1 LDVTFLDVAHF
12 KEVLGHYASGLV
24 IVSAATDEGPAGFT
38 CQTFGSLS
46 LDPALVTFAAGSAG
60 ISWNRVRHSS
70 LVGIS
75 ILSADQ
81 EPLARLFATSGVD
94 KFDGTPWEKGPDG
107 SPLLDGAI
115 AHIEGRVSGIT
126 THGDHDVAVV
136 EVTYVHARSARP
148 LIYFRGGFSELA

>member
-1 LDVTFLDVAHF
+1 VVTVDVAHF
-12 KEVLGHYASGLV
+12 KEVLGHYATGLV
-24 IVSAATDEGPAGFT
+24 IVSATTSDGPAGFT

-46 LDPALVTFAAGSAG
+46 LEPPLVTFAAATEGH
-60 ISWNRVRHSS
+60 SWGLVRQSS

-81 EPLARLFATSGVD
+81 EPLARRFATSGVD
-94 KFDGTPWEKGPDG
+94 KFEGMPWEKGPDG
-107 SPLLDGAI
+107 SPLLDGAL

-136 EVTYVHARSARP
+136 EVSYVLAHSGHP
-148 LIYFRGGFSELA
+148 LIYFRGGFAELD